1 LSHSGTNQW
10 GPYTANDGTA
20 EYPNY
25 ALPVGT
31 ATPSATANLDPPQS
45 PSGSVTN
52 ESATFN
58 VAETITS
65 TEEFL
70 TDVLVVD
77 SAQQGSSAVNAACSF
92 NSLNPAIFQTFRW
105 E

>member
-1 LSHSGTNQW
+1 MTHAGTNQW

-25 ALPVGT
+25 AVPQGT
-31 ATPSATANLDPPQS
+31 ATPSPTGDLDPPQS

-58 VAETITS
+58 FAETITS